1 MSCAPARTCYA
12 RCVIPW
18 GEAVVT
24 YYAHTLEGHPE
35 SEWQRLDDHLR
46 NVAQLA
52 ERFAREAR
60 PGDEVFGRNAYWA
73 GLLHDPGRYTNGPE
87 KCSSRMGE

>member
-18 GEAVVT
+18 GEAAVT
-24 YYAHTLEGHPE
+24 CYAHTLEGRPE

-46 NVAQLA
+46 NVAQPA

-60 PGDEVFGRNAYWA
+60 PGDDTSLVSGVEGIADNLRKRKPA
-73 GLLHDPGRYTNGPE
+73 
-87 KCSSRMGE
+87 